1 MIAKNKNKNLPLKL
15 YSMFENI
22 GGRCGAMRG
31 NYTVWRRKI
40 PLFYY
45 SKNNG
50 TEVRRETAV
59 HLYEQLFIRKSINQN
74 SVVFGTCSGEH
85 LCQSL
90 YLSSLVCVLVQTVV
104 VGSKYTTVWKTVSS
118 LSVYVCDNQ
127 CRGYTGWE
135 NSCLTACVFVR

>member
-1 MIAKNKNKNLPLKL
+1 MIAKNKNKNLSLKL

-50 TEVRRETAV
+50 TEVRREMVV
-59 HLYEQLFIRKSINQN
+59 HLYEQLFIRKSINKN

-85 LCQSL
+85 
-90 YLSSLVCVLVQTVV
+90 VPITVPFV
-104 VGSKYTTVWKTVSS
+104 
-118 LSVYVCDNQ
+118 
-127 CRGYTGWE
+127 TGWE